1 MTNHVVLSKFPHLIG
16 RGGGWQVPKVMLVTD
31 SCQLGGN
38 YNNFNNQHRDTGGVF
53 GDLACYFQQDA
64 VNTFHNS
71 NNNNNKY
78 LEIPPTTPKSFTD
91 YTLEKEF

>member
-1 MTNHVVLSKFPHLIG
+1 
-16 RGGGWQVPKVMLVTD
+16 MLVTD

-71 NNNNNKY
+71 NNNNSKY